1 MEEAP
6 TDLYSDGWGPFIGVE
21 IWRGCWHRD
30 RFLHERT
37 SLAIAADS
45 SNPILRD
52 LQHRHLNGAIV
63 FMAA

>member
-1 MEEAP
+1 
-6 TDLYSDGWGPFIGVE
+6 
-21 IWRGCWHRD
+21 
-30 RFLHERT
+30 LHERT

-52 LQHRHLNGAIV
+52 LRHRHLNGAIV